1 MNLILLLFFGI
12 FMVSVF
18 NIYRNPVLLNGHN
31 HCGYESNRIII
42 FPLLLLVFC
51 IFVSI
56 SSFQYIDI
64 SPSAKWINMNNN
76 DMSRYKMGFDSMGR
90 MSIREAFVSQ
100 AQEPLYVL
108 SVFLLRKISPYFSF
122 ALVVFYS
129 FIFLCLT
136 AYLKFF
142 LYEKSF
148 SFYFLFFTFLYT
160 AVITSYCL
168 LRMGLAIA
176 WILLAYRYLFEN
188 DYKRALLFSVIACG
202 FHFSAIFAF
211 SVIIV
216 FRFSE
221 RHSFRQV
228 ILFSTLLF
236 AICFLFSKI
245 VQHIIISIFPS
256 KSVYIGGDG
265 GVAKNTYISNFL
277 FVLLMALNKK
287 SFYKDRKSRL
297 AFCILLCSFYIFPLQ
312 IVAVIFY
319 RMIFFTYPGIFY
331 IAYLV
336 YKNYG
341 GKKHMFL
348 NVSVRSFVIFYSLF
362 FLYKFCT
369 TTWLGYGL
377 DRFSLFYIN

>member
-1 MNLILLLFFGI
+1 MNLVLLLLFGI
-12 FMVSVF
+12 CMVAVF
-18 NIYRNPVLLNGHN
+18 NIYKNPVLLNGHAR
-31 HCGYESNRIII
+31 CGYESNRIII

-51 IFVSI
+51 VFVSI

-64 SPSAKWINMNNN
+64 SPKAKWIHINNN
-76 DMSRYKMGFDSMGR
+76 DMSRYKMGFDSMGGATL
-90 MSIREAFVSQ
+90 MEAFVSQ

-122 ALVVFYS
+122 ALAIFYS
-129 FIFLCLT
+129 FIFLCLVT
-136 AYLKFF
+136 YLKIF
-142 LYEKSF
+142 LYEKRF
-148 SFYFLFFTFLYT
+148 FFYFLFFIFLYT
-160 AVITSYCL
+160 AIVTSYCL

-176 WILLAYRYLFEN
+176 WVLLAYRYLFEN

-211 SVIIV
+211 SVIVV

-228 ILFSTLLF
+228 MLFSMLLF
-236 AICFLFSKI
+236 AICFVFSKF
-245 VQHIIISIFPS
+245 VQNIINAIFPS

-265 GVAKNTYISNFL
+265 GVAKNTYMTNFL
-277 FVLLMALNKK
+277 FTLLMALNKK
-287 SFYKDRKSRL
+287 SFYEDRKSRL
-297 AFCILLCSFYIFPLQ
+297 TFCILLCSFYIFPLQ
-312 IVAVIFY
+312 MVATIFY
-319 RMIFFTYPGIFY
+319 RMIFFTYPGVFY
-331 IAYLV
+331 VAYLV

-341 GKKHMFL
+341 AKKHML
-348 NVSVRSFVIFYSLF
+348 VNASVRCFVVFYALF

-369 TTWLGYGL
+369 ITWFSYGL